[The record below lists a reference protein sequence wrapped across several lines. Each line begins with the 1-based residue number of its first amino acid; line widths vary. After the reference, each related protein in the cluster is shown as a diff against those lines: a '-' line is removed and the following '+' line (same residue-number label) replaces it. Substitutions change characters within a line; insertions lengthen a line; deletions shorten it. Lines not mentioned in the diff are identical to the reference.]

1 MVGELSS
8 TTPHPN
14 SKMDFFYVFLNKT
27 FLKEADCVLPKME
40 APMR

>member
-8 TTPHPN
+8 TMPHPK
-14 SKMDFFYVFLNKT
+14 SKMNFFYMFLNKT

-40 APMR
+40 PPVR